1 MRGESVALVR
11 DPTLKIASVLQ
22 RVTIVVAIK
31 TAPERL
37 ALGSVWHSRPELNI
51 DYVCLY
57 SVCLYVCNLVDSFLV
72 RDIEMNA

>member
-37 ALGSVWHSRPELNI
+37 ALGSV
-51 DYVCLY
+51 
-57 SVCLYVCNLVDSFLV
+57 
-72 RDIEMNA
+72 